1 MWKIR
6 RGITLERLTRLFFS
20 TTESS
25 AAPLSFTE
33 TTNKFRSQ
41 ALWIVV
47 SPYPTMMR
55 GAFILLC
62 TAALS
67 LPGVGGEPGERNRK
81 FADIYFTA
89 MFNFRHLD
97 AIDHLLAEDYV
108 HTDSDG
114 TVTRGRENHKKAVAE
129 TLKNFPAIKARIV
142 ETIATDEKV
151 MTVVNFTVE
160 VEGLSIV
167 VFREMFVWRIENG
180 KIVEGRT
187 TMGTQFLT
195 SL

>member
-1 MWKIR
+1 M
-6 RGITLERLTRLFFS
+6 
-20 TTESS
+20 
-25 AAPLSFTE
+25 SFTE

-47 SPYPTMMR
+47 PPYPTMMR
-55 GAFILLC
+55 EAFILLC
-62 TAALS
+62 AAALS
-67 LPGVGGEPGERNRK
+67 VQGVWGEPGERNRK

-97 AIDHLLAEDYV
+97 VIDQLLAEDYV

-187 TMGTQFLT
+187 TLGTHFLT